1 MMAEMK
7 RPQRNYNL
15 IFAFFSA
22 VIGMWLFA
30 GMLSGQIFF
39 WLPQGNLGLLRYA
52 TEAQIMNVQLLEE
65 VTAVDFSEP
74 GNYRIISNNPRIHA
88 SNLSLRS
95 AATNEEVSKTVLDRT
110 FYEPYDDDLLKGVP
124 LIDFQIKEPGRY
136 EIMVS
141 NLAVNIVKPII
152 TVFPEYTS
160 QNRLRLLGTGAVF
173 LTIFLV
179 VLGVFWFRSK
189 QLDVPKEQRSQ
200 KRDKW
205 TAFMD
210 ENE

>member
-1 MMAEMK
+1 MAEIK

-15 IFAFFSA
+15 LFAFFSA
-22 VIGMWLFA
+22 IIGMWLFA

-52 TEAQIMNVQLLEE
+52 TEAQIMNVQLLDE
-65 VTAVDFSEP
+65 VTAVNFSEP
-74 GNYRIISNNPRIHA
+74 GNYRIISDNPRIYA
-88 SNLSLRS
+88 RNLSVRS
-95 AATNEEVSKTVLDRT
+95 ATTNEEVGITVIDRT
-110 FYEPYDDDLLKGVP
+110 YYEPYDDELLEGTP
-124 LIDFQIKEPGRY
+124 LIDFQIEEPGSY
-136 EIMVS
+136 EIVVS
-141 NLAVNIVKPII
+141 NLAVGIIKPII

-160 QNRLRLLGTGAVF
+160 QNRLRVAGTATVF

-179 VLGVFWFRSK
+179 VLVVFWFRSR
-189 QLDVPKEQRSQ
+189 QLVVPKEQKTQ